1 MIERCELYPD
11 TDYYPAMLVGKKP
24 DNASELMASHKY
36 IGQMKKDGY
45 WYELVKNKHGE
56 IYLFSRSKSKTTGFY
71 SEKIA
76 NVPHIKKW
84 AEQLPNDTI
93 LIGEIYYEGKTSK
106 DVTRI
111 MGCLPQ
117 KAVERQEKE
126 GKIQYYIH
134 DILRYDG
141 KNFIQEE
148 QDFEHRYS
156 FLCEYVDILFCTNDI
171 IYVAPSKT
179 GYDLEETIYRWMEK
193 GQEGGVL
200 KLKSGL
206 YLPGKRRPKDMFKVK
221 QEANDLDLIVMDFI
235 APEKMYT
242 GKELETWKFWENGTP
257 VTKPYALG
265 WKMGYILGAYDDN
278 GKLIEVCR
286 CSSGLTDAMRAECAE
301 NPDKFLG
308 NCVTIQGMS
317 VDKKELSVR
326 HPRFISTHFDKP
338 AEDCKLTDIFGA

>member
-36 IGQMKKDGY
+36 IGQVKKDGY

-84 AEQLPNDTI
+84 AEHLPNDTI
-93 LIGEIYYEGKTSK
+93 LVGEIYYEGKTSK

-117 KAVERQEKE
+117 KAIERQEKE

-141 KNFIQEE
+141 RDFIQEE

-156 FLCEYVDILFCTNDI
+156 FLCEYIDMLFCTNDT

-179 GYDLEETIYRWMEK
+179 GYDLEETIYRWMEQ

-221 QEANDLDLIVMDFI
+221 RCEDTIDLIIMDVLE
-235 APEKMYT
+235 PEYYYN
-242 GKELETWKFWENGTP
+242 GKEKETWPYKDYEGNLI
-257 VTKPYALG
+257 TKAAYYH
-265 WKMGYILGAYDDN
+265 WKNAFQIGAYD
-278 GKLIEVCR
+278 GEKIIPIGTVA
-286 CSSGLTDAMRAECAE
+286 SGITDYIKKDCAE
-301 NPDKFLG
+301 NPNNYIGK
-308 NCVTIQGMS
+308 V
-317 VDKKELSVR
+317 VELSCMSIDKQKRTLR
-326 HPRFISTHFDKP
+326 HPVFKRLREDKP
-338 AEDCKLTDIFGA
+338 AIDCKVGEIFGD